1 MGAHKTY
8 LFYEKLTWTLTG
20 IILLACASTASAQKK
35 VERVVE
41 ISTAQARNIE
51 PQSSVIVAPQVA
63 ELNVST
69 QKASGRYSYSHDGTV
84 DLSNARAKALS
95 DFQKENKADV
105 IIGALI
111 DTRMNADSVIVDIQ
125 GYPATYA
132 RFRAATA
139 DDQWML
145 NFYNMDSRS
154 KNTESIGK

>member
-8 LFYEKLTWTLTG
+8 LFYKKLTWTLTG
-20 IILLACASTASAQKK
+20 IILLACTTAVSAQKK
-35 VERVVE
+35 TERVVE

-139 DDQWML
+139 DDKWML
-145 NFYNMDSRS
+145 SFYNIESRR
-154 KNTESIGK
+154 KNTESVGK

>member
-1 MGAHKTY
+1 MK
-8 LFYEKLTWTLTG
+8 KLAWTLTG
-20 IILLACASTASAQKK
+20 IILLAGTSVVSAQRKI
-35 VERVVE
+35 ERVVE

-51 PQSSVIVAPQVA
+51 PQSAVIVAPQVA
-63 ELNVST
+63 ELEVST
-69 QKASGRYSYSHDGTV
+69 RKATGRYSYSHDGSV
-84 DLSNARAKALS
+84 DLANARAKALS

-111 DTRMNADSVIVDIQ
+111 DTRMNADSVIVNIQ

-145 NFYNMDSRS
+145 NFYNMESRS
-154 KNTESIGK
+154 KNTETVGK